1 MENIFYTSDNYEDLL
16 LEVLKFSN
24 DKNAVVISTDEI
36 YDCIQKKQSASLFD
50 IFKTDKTIVITV
62 LDETDLF
69 VQILLITLL
78 KGRNSETYIFSDS
91 GIDSVISNSA
101 LKAYLKRNYRF
112 ETIASMSKKSGNYLY
127 KEDYV

>member
-36 YDCIQKKQSASLFD
+36 YDCIQKNRSASLFD
-50 IFKTDKTIVITV
+50 MFKTDKTVVITV
-62 LDETDLF
+62 FDETNLL

-78 KGRNSETYIFSDS
+78 KGRNSDTYIFSDS
-91 GIDSVISNSA
+91 DIDSVISNSI
-101 LKAYLKRNYRF
+101 LKAYLKSNYRF
-112 ETIASMSKKSGNYLY
+112 GKITNISKKSGNYFS
-127 KEDYV
+127 KED